1 MDDTLEELIIAVRAD
16 TSAFRRD
23 IAGLRMEAEGPLADG
38 FARASLTLERGLVNA
53 VRSGR
58 TGFDDLKR
66 VALAALAE
74 IAASAIR
81 SGIAS
86 LSGGGQSG
94 GQAQGGAGGL
104 LGAITQIAA
113 AFAGSGRVSFDDATR
128 SGRFE
133 GNAADKRTQSRVKG
147 AADFSL
153 APGGAGTV
161 VQVRVDYALTGSLAQ
176 FSRGGIVRE
185 LASAG
190 METSGLEI
198 DSVSISGLDQASRE
212 FFNPNNAFDAE
223 GLTKL
228 NILEINRGF
237 RF

>member
-113 AFAGSGRVSFDDATR
+113 AFAGAPGRATGGPVSPGRAYRVGENGPEWFVPTSAGSVAAAGSSGAAPNITLNIRVSGDGRDTPQTLNR
-128 SGRFE
+128 SARHI
-133 GNAADKRTQSRVKG
+133 AHAVRG
-147 AADFSL
+147 A
-153 APGGAGTV
+153 
-161 VQVRVDYALTGSLAQ
+161 LAQ
-176 FSRGGIVRE
+176 
-185 LASAG
+185 
-190 METSGLEI
+190 
-198 DSVSISGLDQASRE
+198 
-212 FFNPNNAFDAE
+212 
-223 GLTKL
+223 
-228 NILEINRGF
+228 
-237 RF
+237 